1 MSLRRVWARLRGT
14 FGRGPR
20 EADLAAEIESHLQH
34 HIDDNVARGMSA
46 EEARRQA
53 HLQLGGLEATK
64 EAVREQRGV
73 PFLERLAQDAR
84 YALRTMRRNPG
95 FAALVIVTLALGIG
109 ANTAIFSVVNAVLV
123 EPLPYPEADRIV
135 QVWHTPPQDAFPGRK
150 TFSVS
155 PANYLDWRDQS
166 RSFEALA
173 AYGYTGVTFTN
184 GDRPESVPG
193 AQVTPELFS
202 ALRARP
208 MLGRTF
214 GAEEMNA
221 GRDHVVV
228 VSHRFWPGEDPIGKR
243 LTLTFHPDAPW
254 EIVGIVGDVKMNELA
269 AATPTPALYVPL
281 AQQPK
286 QWMSVVVRARQP
298 TAMIPSVAAAI
309 RDIDPE
315 VPLIDPKTLEAV
327 LDESLAQ
334 QRFAMT
340 LLSLFAGFALLLA
353 AIGIYS
359 VLSYSVRRRMQE
371 IGIRMALGARRRQ
384 ILWLVVGHGLRLT
397 VAGLVLGGIGA
408 IAVSHLIAGL
418 LFGVPPTD
426 PVTFVAVAALLTAIA
441 LLACYLPARRA
452 MRVDPMVS
460 MRSE

>member
-1 MSLRRVWARLRGT
+1 
-14 FGRGPR
+14 
-20 EADLAAEIESHLQH
+20 
-34 HIDDNVARGMSA
+34 
-46 EEARRQA
+46 
-53 HLQLGGLEATK
+53 
-64 EAVREQRGV
+64 
-73 PFLERLAQDAR
+73 
-84 YALRTMRRNPG
+84 
-95 FAALVIVTLALGIG
+95 
-109 ANTAIFSVVNAVLV
+109 
-123 EPLPYPEADRIV
+123 
-135 QVWHTPPQDAFPGRK
+135 
-150 TFSVS
+150 
-155 PANYLDWRDQS
+155 
-166 RSFEALA
+166 
-173 AYGYTGVTFTN
+173 
-184 GDRPESVPG
+184 
-193 AQVTPELFS
+193 
-202 ALRARP
+202 
-208 MLGRTF
+208 
-214 GAEEMNA
+214 
-221 GRDHVVV
+221 
-228 VSHRFWPGEDPIGKR
+228 
-243 LTLTFHPDAPW
+243 
-254 EIVGIVGDVKMNELA
+254 
-269 AATPTPALYVPL
+269 
-281 AQQPK
+281 
-286 QWMSVVVRARQP
+286 MSVVVRARQP